1 MTQEAR
7 AGFSQIVWPVP
18 WFAFNWVRTK
28 FNFSFQYRPLVDQFQ
43 AFNRVTHGVTSP
55 QPLFPFSGE
64 QRESVLHRGCP
75 NKQTSMLNS
84 HPIVIVLLD
93 DIMLPQSQRSD
104 LSLKRKQKLLIIWKH
119 SRRLQWLCKCL
130 RTLTIWERMQVLSR
144 VGLLALIS
152 DWELAALGQAGR
164 QARGRLPNIK
174 VGAKKHNQAPRQVK
188 SSSLGAGDH

>member
-64 QRESVLHRGCP
+64 QRGSVLHWECP
-75 NKQTSMLNS
+75 NKQTCWIHKKYSL
-84 HPIVIVLLD
+84 PIVIVLLD

-152 DWELAALGQAGR
+152 DWELAALGQAGG
-164 QARGRLPNIK
+164 QE
-174 VGAKKHNQAPRQVK
+174 
-188 SSSLGAGDH
+188 AGCQI

>member
-1 MTQEAR
+1 MTQETR

-64 QRESVLHRGCP
+64 QRGSVLHWGCP

-84 HPIVIVLLD
+84 KEIFTSDCYCFAGRYNAAPNHKDPIFLWKGSKNYWSFESIPGGYNDFVNVWEHL
-93 DIMLPQSQRSD
+93 QSERG
-104 LSLKRKQKLLIIWKH
+104 
-119 SRRLQWLCKCL
+119 CKF
-130 RTLTIWERMQVLSR
+130 W
-144 VGLLALIS
+144 
-152 DWELAALGQAGR
+152 AALAC
-164 QARGRLPNIK
+164 
-174 VGAKKHNQAPRQVK
+174 
-188 SSSLGAGDH
+188 